1 MERCLRLFAR
11 VSDMPI
17 ETQLRRDAA
26 ANRERILETARRLFA
41 DQGLETSMDE
51 VARTAGV
58 GPATLYRRF
67 PTKEALLDA
76 VLSDVLERFHGYAQE
91 ALKNDDAFAGL
102 ELLLIRAT
110 QLQSENRGL
119 LDILVLR
126 LPQEPQLAKA
136 RARFWPL
143 VEQLVERAGQQ
154 GTLRTDLAPTDI
166 TVLIWQLGRVVDTTS
181 AYAPDLWRR
190 YLALA
195 LDGLRP
201 HAARPLPHRS
211 LTHREIDKAMI
222 ATAKRRG
229 LHLTKEPTGVS
240 TGAAVSTVPSP

>member
-1 MERCLRLFAR
+1 
-11 VSDMPI
+11 
-17 ETQLRRDAA
+17 
-26 ANRERILETARRLFA
+26 
-41 DQGLETSMDE
+41 MDE
-51 VARTAGV
+51 IARTAGV

-76 VLSDVLERFHGYAQE
+76 VLGDVLERFQGFARE
-91 ALKNDDAFAGL
+91 ALESDDAFTGL
-102 ELLLIRAT
+102 ELLLANAT
-110 QLQSENRGL
+110 QLQAQNRGL

-136 RARFWPL
+136 RERFWPL
-143 VEQLVERAGQQ
+143 VERLVQRAQDQ

-181 AYAPDLWRR
+181 AYAPELWRR
-190 YLALA
+190 YLALT

-201 HAARPLPHRS
+201 QAARPLPYPP
-211 LTHREIDKAMI
+211 LTHRQIDKAMI

-229 LHLTKEPTGVS
+229 LHLTE
-240 TGAAVSTVPSP
+240 